1 MYMILE
7 RLKVDNLLTASIIA
21 LENLSHNRK
30 YCGSQKSKY
39 ITDKS
44 IRLNL
49 NSINGSI
56 DVYRSSKV
64 YLNLLLLI
72 FKNEIQKENKTKL
85 MILHN
90 DTVVKLN

>member
-1 MYMILE
+1 MNCCKLKKHIGQYLLAAYRTVLGFIALNCMYMILE
-7 RLKVDNLLTASIIA
+7 RLKVDNLLTASLIA

-44 IRLNL
+44 IRLYL

-56 DVYRSSKV
+56 D
-64 YLNLLLLI
+64 I
-72 FKNEIQKENKTKL
+72 
-85 MILHN
+85 
-90 DTVVKLN
+90 